1 MPLREYLTI
10 TAQLA
15 LYAVA
20 GIMALISGLIF
31 FPIALLGLLSLASFL
46 RDPTLTTLAIPA
58 WSVLASYTA
67 IRNAVAFIDLM
78 NAFDGRQWWLT
89 ILWSI
94 VVLATCPYV
103 AAALIA

>member
-15 LYAVA
+15 LCAVA

-31 FPIALLGLLSLASFL
+31 FPVALLGLLSIASFL
-46 RDPTLTTLAIPA
+46 REPTLATLAIPA

-67 IRNAVAFIDLM
+67 IRNAVTFIDLM
-78 NAFDGRQWWLT
+78 NTVDGRQWWLA

-94 VVLATCPYV
+94 AALATCPLLM
-103 AAALIA
+103 AALKP